1 MFFFFIVN
9 AQSITPNILSPLKIK
24 HNNALQFKGTFP
36 NDVVSKA
43 LVYDNF
49 QSYEH
54 FYTEIYKQLFQEFFS
69 YGMQICGNKDLV
81 KDSIQELFSE
91 LWKNQKTLT
100 SVKVVKPYLLKCLK
114 RKIKRT
120 LGNGNRLSIEGRFEF
135 EMSYEAKFILNE
147 QQERKQH
154 LLNNLLKSLTDR
166 QREAIYLRF
175 YCNLPY
181 EEVAQVLNIK
191 TKATYKLISRA
202 LSVLKKVIKIDP

>member
-91 LWKNQKTLT
+91 L
-100 SVKVVKPYLLKCLK
+100 CLYTPPLA
-114 RKIKRT
+114 IVYAA
-120 LGNGNRLSIEGRFEF
+120 NGRYSAI
-135 EMSYEAKFILNE
+135 AK
-147 QQERKQH
+147 
-154 LLNNLLKSLTDR
+154 
-166 QREAIYLRF
+166 
-175 YCNLPY
+175 
-181 EEVAQVLNIK
+181 
-191 TKATYKLISRA
+191 
-202 LSVLKKVIKIDP
+202 